1 MTGLDEESFQIYQK
15 ALHGETTDVKKAIEH
30 FSNLEIEFPNDPLI
44 KAYSIDCN
52 SLLGRNSINTYEMFS
67 AGIKAMKALD
77 SLVNE
82 HPNQMK
88 IKKIRAYQS
97 FRLPETFFRKTA
109 SAIKDFEELIGQY
122 EKDQKI
128 FTSEEYME
136 MLFSLGE
143 GYERLGMNDEASSVW
158 NKLLQ
163 KNPSKEMKDQINE
176 RQNILAFKPIEQ
188 KTITVSQSEELFK
201 VGKELQEIGVK
212 GSKQAA
218 HQALDI
224 WEKAVEAF
232 PDNSTA
238 KTYHAASVALMGKFA
253 DEAQGMFGETIRGL
267 KLLKNA
273 FNRTNQTAE
282 LLLLRG
288 NIYYAL
294 PEAFFHKTESAIKDF
309 KAAKSLYK
317 QGDQSITREQYLQLL
332 ADLGIAYERSH
343 FHDKAQ
349 KTWSLLAK
357 EDKEGQYKE
366 LLVSKGVEIE

>member
-1 MTGLDEESFQIYQK
+1 
-15 ALHGETTDVKKAIEH
+15 
-30 FSNLEIEFPNDPLI
+30 
-44 KAYSIDCN
+44 
-52 SLLGRNSINTYEMFS
+52 
-67 AGIKAMKALD
+67 MKALD

-109 SAIKDFEELIGQY
+109 SAIKDFEELIGLY

-212 GSKQAA
+212 GSK
-218 HQALDI
+218 
-224 WEKAVEAF
+224 
-232 PDNSTA
+232 PSS
-238 KTYHAASVALMGKFA
+238 ASSVRYLGK
-253 DEAQGMFGETIRGL
+253 
-267 KLLKNA
+267 
-273 FNRTNQTAE
+273 
-282 LLLLRG
+282 
-288 NIYYAL
+288 
-294 PEAFFHKTESAIKDF
+294 S
-309 KAAKSLYK
+309 S
-317 QGDQSITREQYLQLL
+317 
-332 ADLGIAYERSH
+332 RS
-343 FHDKAQ
+343 
-349 KTWSLLAK
+349 
-357 EDKEGQYKE
+357 
-366 LLVSKGVEIE
+366 VSR